1 MTRARVLFLAEAVT
15 LAHLARPIE
24 LASGLSGAEYEI
36 ALACDSRY
44 RSILERLPFRTPPLR
59 SLSSER
65 FLAALARGRPVYDR
79 ETLERYVS
87 DDLDLIDAFK
97 PDLVVGDFRLSLSVS
112 ARLRQVPYLAISNA
126 YWSPYATQTWPAPS
140 LPYLRWAGTGLSTA
154 LFRLARPIA
163 FALHSRPLNQVRR
176 RHGLPSLGNDLR
188 RVYTDADYTLY
199 ADVPELTPTHSL
211 PAHHHYLGPI
221 LWSPPTSNPI
231 WWNELP
237 EGPPRIY
244 LTLGSS
250 GASELLPAILDALA
264 NLPVAIMVAT
274 AGRAGAISHW
284 PRNAFHAEYLPG
296 LEAAARS
303 SLVICNGGSPTT
315 QQALAAGV
323 PVIGIA
329 GNLDQLLNMQAITAA
344 GAGAL
349 LRVDGFSKPRLLRLV
364 QTLLIEPRY
373 QHSARQVGNWFAH
386 YPARQRFA
394 QLLRAIQPSG

>member
-1 MTRARVLFLAEAVT
+1 MARARVLFLAEAVT

-24 LASGLSGAEYEI
+24 LASGLSSARYEI

-44 RSILERLPFRTPPLR
+44 DSILEQLPFKTLPLH

-65 FLAALARGRPVYDR
+65 FLAALAQGRPVYDS
-79 ETLERYVS
+79 ETLEHYVS
-87 DDLDLIDAFK
+87 ADLALIDAFK

-126 YWSPYATQTWPAPS
+126 YWSPYAKQSWPVPALPFTRWTGAS
-140 LPYLRWAGTGLSTA
+140 LGAA

-163 FALHSRPLNQVRR
+163 FALHSHPLNRVRR
-176 RHGLPSLGNDLR
+176 RHGLPTLGNDLR

-199 ADVPELTPTHSL
+199 ADVPELTPTHRL
-211 PAHHHYLGPI
+211 PAHHRYLGPV
-221 LWSPPTSNPI
+221 LWSPPVSTPT
-231 WWNELP
+231 WWDALP
-237 EGPPRIY
+237 EGVPRIY

-250 GASELLPAILDALA
+250 GASELLPAILNALA
-264 NLPVAIMVAT
+264 NLNVAIMVAT
-274 AGRAGAISHW
+274 AGHAAAVSHW
-284 PRNAFHAEYLPG
+284 PGNAFHADYLPG
-296 LEAAARS
+296 CEAAARS

-329 GNLDQLLNMQAITAA
+329 GNLDQLLNMQAITTA

-349 LRVDGFSKPRLLRLV
+349 IRVDGFSGSRIIDLV
-364 QTLLIEPRY
+364 QTVLNVPRY
-373 QHSARQVGNWFAH
+373 TCAARQIATWFAS

-394 QLLRAIQPSG
+394 ELLEEILLDG